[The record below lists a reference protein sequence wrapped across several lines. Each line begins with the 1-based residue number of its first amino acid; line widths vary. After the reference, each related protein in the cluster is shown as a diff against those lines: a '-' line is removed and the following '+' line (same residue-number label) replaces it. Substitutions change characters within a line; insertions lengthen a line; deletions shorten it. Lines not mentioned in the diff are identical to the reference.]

1 MDQRKDYLSWDAYFM
16 GIALL
21 SAQRS
26 KDPGTQVGA
35 CIVGDDNTILS
46 VGYNGMPTGCADE
59 EMPWARDGQPMDT
72 KYLYVCHA
80 ELNAILN
87 YSGGNLQGSTVYTTL
102 FPCNECAKALIQAGV
117 KRIVYLSD
125 KYGDSDSVKAS
136 KLMFRMTGVVFD
148 KYEKTGRDINLE
160 L

>member
-1 MDQRKDYLSWDAYFM
+1 MDERKDYLSWDAYFM

-35 CIVGDDNTILS
+35 CIVGADNKILS
-46 VGYNGMPTGCADE
+46 VGYNGMPIGCADE
-59 EMPWARDGQPMDT
+59 LMPWARDGAPKDT

-87 YSGGNLQGSTVYTTL
+87 YSGSHIRGATVYTTL

-117 KRIVYLSD
+117 RRVVYLDD
-125 KYGDSDSVKAS
+125 KYSDSDSVQAS
-136 KLMFRMTGVVFD
+136 KLMFKMTGGAFD
-148 KYEKTGRDINLE
+148 KYEKIDRSISME

>member
-35 CIVGDDNTILS
+35 CIVGKDNKILS
-46 VGYNGMPTGCADE
+46 VGYNGMPIGCADE
-59 EMPWARDGQPMDT
+59 EMPWARDGLPMDT

-87 YSGGNLQGSTVYTTL
+87 YSGGNIQGATVYTTL

-125 KYGDSDSVKAS
+125 KYSDSDSVKAS
-136 KLMFRMTGVVFD
+136 KLMFGMTGVTFD
-148 KYEKTGRDINLE
+148 KYEMTDHDIHLE

>member
-35 CIVGDDNTILS
+35 CIVGKDNKILS
-46 VGYNGMPTGCADE
+46 VGYNGMPIGCADE
-59 EMPWARDGQPMDT
+59 VMPWAREGEPKDT

-87 YSGGNLQGSTVYTTL
+87 YSGGNIQGSTVYTTL
-102 FPCNECAKALIQAGV
+102 FPCNECAKALIQSGV
-117 KRIVYLSD
+117 KRVVYLAD
-125 KYGDSDSVKAS
+125 KYSDSDSVQAS
-136 KLMFRMTGVVFD
+136 KMMFRMTGVTFD
-148 KYEKTGRDINLE
+148 RYEPTGKSLHLE

>member
-35 CIVGDDNTILS
+35 CIVGTDNKILT
-46 VGYNGMPTGCADE
+46 VGYNGMPIGCPDAQK
-59 EMPWARDGQPMDT
+59 PWARDGAPKET

-87 YSGGNLQGSTVYTTL
+87 YNGGNVRGATVYTTL

-117 KRIVYLSD
+117 KRVVYLSD
-125 KYGDSDSVKAS
+125 KYGDSDSVQAS
-136 KLMFRMTGVVFD
+136 KLMIRMTGVAFD
-148 KYEKTGRDINLE
+148 KNEMTGRTISE
-160 L
+160 EK